1 MTSYSSYDTYR
12 RKKCLALVLGA
23 FFILLLGFCSTTV
36 GVMNTSPLDVPRAIW
51 SWIDGSLE
59 GNAAYKVIVLMR
71 LPRTV
76 LSILSGIGLAVAGV
90 AMQGITSNPLV
101 SPFTVGISNAA
112 ALGASLMILFGGTLS
127 TELGVIAGAFA
138 MSLLCAGV
146 VYLISRSTGMK
157 PETLILVGT
166 AFSYLFS
173 ASTSVLEIFADEHQ
187 LAEVVRWSFGTVN
200 GATWEQNLVIFLF
213 VVSCSLVLL
222 LLSPKLNIMMMG
234 DDSLS
239 LSMGVNTSALRTVV
253 LLLSVLMT
261 SAIISFTGVIGFVGL
276 IAPHIGRSIIG
287 EDNRYLLPF
296 SAMLGAVLMLIS
308 DIAGRVVIAPAVLP
322 VGIVISFL
330 GVPMFLSLI
339 WKRGRI

>member
-1 MTSYSSYDTYR
+1 MIRTSYEAYR
-12 RKKCLALVLGA
+12 KRKCLALVLGA
-23 FFILLLGFCSTTV
+23 FLILIVGFCSTTV

-51 SWIDGSLE
+51 SWINGNLE
-59 GNAAYKVIVLMR
+59 GNAAFKVIVLMR
-71 LPRTV
+71 LPRTI
-76 LSILSGIGLAVAGV
+76 LCILSGCGLAVAGA

-101 SPFTVGISNAA
+101 SPFTAGISNAA
-112 ALGASLMILFGGTLS
+112 AFGASLMILFGGALCTDV
-127 TELGVIAGAFA
+127 GIIVGAFA
-138 MSLLCAGV
+138 MSLLCTSI
-146 VYLISRSTGMK
+146 VYFISRSVGMK

-187 LAEVVRWSFGTVN
+187 LSEVVRWSFGTVN
-200 GATWEQNLVIFLF
+200 GATWDQNFVIFIF
-213 VVSCSLVLL
+213 VIVCSFLL
-222 LLSPKLNIMMMG
+222 LMVSPKLNIMMMG

-239 LSMGVNTSALRTVV
+239 MSMGVNTSALRTIV
-253 LLLSVLMT
+253 LLISVLMT
-261 SAIISFTGVIGFVGL
+261 AAIISFTGVIGFVGL

-296 SAMLGAVLMLIS
+296 SAMIGALLMLVS

-339 WKRGRI
+339 WKRGKS